1 MTESRFGAAA
11 PSLAVAVAAVL
22 WGIYW
27 LPMRYLE
34 AGGIEKAWPSL
45 ILTSAVVAVLLP
57 GLIRRGQFA
66 QHFWGLLISGLIAG
80 GAISLYGVSLN
91 LTDVVRAVLL
101 FYLMPIWGTI
111 IGLIWLGEKLTIR
124 RIAALVFG
132 FAGMMIVLRADE
144 GLPLPRNL
152 GDWMALISGVAW
164 AIGTARIFVA
174 RGIGTYETSFF
185 VAFGAAVVTGVGI
198 LVLPMDLMGAVPTA
212 AALQGELPLIAVS
225 ALFLM
230 IPMLVL
236 TLWGAQRLPPA
247 TVGIL
252 LLVELVVAVISA
264 AILIEE
270 EPFGTREL
278 IGTILI
284 AGAGII
290 ESLPSRNGKKG
301 SAE

>member
-1 MTESRFGAAA
+1 
-11 PSLAVAVAAVL
+11 
-22 WGIYW
+22 
-27 LPMRYLE
+27 
-34 AGGIEKAWPSL
+34 
-45 ILTSAVVAVLLP
+45 
-57 GLIRRGQFA
+57 
-66 QHFWGLLISGLIAG
+66 
-80 GAISLYGVSLN
+80 
-91 LTDVVRAVLL
+91 
-101 FYLMPIWGTI
+101 MPIWGTI
-111 IGLIWLGEKLTIR
+111 IGLIWLGEKLTVR

-174 RGIGTYETSFF
+174 RDIGTYETSFF
-185 VAFGAAVVTGVGI
+185 VALGAAIVTAIGI
-198 LVLPMDLMGAVPTA
+198 FLLPINLMGSVPTA
-212 AALQGELPLIAVS
+212 TALQEGIPLIAVS
-225 ALFLM
+225 TLLLM
-230 IPMLVL
+230 IPMLFL

-284 AGAGII
+284 AGAGVI
-290 ESLPSRNGKKG
+290 ESLPSRNAQKG
-301 SAE
+301 GAE